1 MAPKGKAVPEGD
13 FLNAVKRDFGSMEKL
28 EAAFTNTAVAHFGS
42 GWAWLVPD
50 PKSNTLKVMSTAN
63 EANPMQRLHSFSIS
77 LLEGLRPLLVCDVW
91 EHAYY
96 LDYQFRRPQFIK
108 SACSVEL

>member
-42 GWAWLVPD
+42 GWAWLVHD
-50 PKSNTLKVMSTAN
+50 PK
-63 EANPMQRLHSFSIS
+63 ANPMQRLHSFSIS